1 MSNELAAGGIDAQH
15 AVDALADRVAAL
27 SERGYNWRGPE
38 NMELAE

>member
-1 MSNELAAGGIDAQH
+1 MAAAGIDAQH
-15 AVDALADRVAAL
+15 GVDAVADRVAAL